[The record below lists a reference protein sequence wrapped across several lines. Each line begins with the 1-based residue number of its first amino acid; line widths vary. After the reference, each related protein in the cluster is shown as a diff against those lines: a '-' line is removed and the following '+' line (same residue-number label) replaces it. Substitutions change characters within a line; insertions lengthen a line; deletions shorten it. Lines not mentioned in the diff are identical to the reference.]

1 MSLPTWILPL
11 ARYFMKLEVRGL
23 EHLDKVSG
31 PVVFASNHQ
40 SHFDG
45 PAIFSA
51 LPPRWRYHLAP
62 AMAREFFYAHFHRRE
77 VGWKRWF
84 LNSLNY
90 LGATLAFNAF
100 PLSQFGAGTRQTLRY
115 IGEVVA
121 DGYSILI
128 FPEGDREPEIISF
141 RPGVA
146 MIAARLEL
154 PVIPVRLEG
163 LYNLLS
169 PHMSWPK
176 RGPARVSF
184 GAPMRFS
191 GDDYVAMAKQLE
203 EAVKT
208 L

>member
-1 MSLPTWILPL
+1 
-11 ARYFMKLEVRGL
+11 
-23 EHLDKVSG
+23 
-31 PVVFASNHQ
+31 
-40 SHFDG
+40 
-45 PAIFSA
+45 
-51 LPPRWRYHLAP
+51 
-62 AMAREFFYAHFHRRE
+62 
-77 VGWKRWF
+77 
-84 LNSLNY
+84 
-90 LGATLAFNAF
+90 
-100 PLSQFGAGTRQTLRY
+100 
-115 IGEVVA
+115 
-121 DGYSILI
+121 
-128 FPEGDREPEIISF
+128 
-141 RPGVA
+141 